1 MIELLKNILIVGVG
15 SFLGGSAR
23 YLVSF
28 LLKGYN
34 TSFPWATLIVNL
46 LGCFAIGLLCGYL
59 LKTNNEQNFIST
71 FFVYGICGGFTTFST
86 FSKETFLMIQ
96 CGNYLNAF
104 IYVAISIIIGLLLTA
119 CGYLLAK

>member
-59 LKTNNEQNFIST
+59 LKTNSGQNFIST

-96 CGNYLNAF
+96 CSNYLNAF

>member
-59 LKTNNEQNFIST
+59 LKTNSEQNFIST
-71 FFVYGICGGFTTFST
+71 FFIYGICGGFTTFST
-86 FSKETFLMIQ
+86 FSKETLLMIQ

-119 CGYLLAK
+119 CGYLLTK

>member
-1 MIELLKNILIVGVG
+1 MELIKNILIVGAG

-28 LLKGYN
+28 LLNGSN

-59 LKTNNEQNFIST
+59 LKTNSEQNFIST

-86 FSKETFLMIQ
+86 FSKETLLMIQ

-104 IYVAISIIIGLLLTA
+104 IYVAISLFVGLFLTA
-119 CGYLLAK
+119 LGYLLAK

>member
-1 MIELLKNILIVGVG
+1 MELIKNILIVGAG

-28 LLKGYN
+28 LLKDHN

-59 LKTNNEQNFIST
+59 LKTNSEQNFIST

-96 CGNYLNAF
+96 CSNYLNAI
-104 IYVAISIIIGLLLTA
+104 IYVAISLFVGLFLTA

>member
-1 MIELLKNILIVGVG
+1 MELIKNILIVGAG

-28 LLKGYN
+28 LLKGSN

-59 LKTNNEQNFIST
+59 LKTNSEQNFIST
-71 FFVYGICGGFTTFST
+71 FLIYGICGGFTTFST

-104 IYVAISIIIGLLLTA
+104 TYVAISLFVGLFLTA

>member
-59 LKTNNEQNFIST
+59 LKTNSEQNFIST
-71 FFVYGICGGFTTFST
+71 FFIYGICGGFTTFST
-86 FSKETFLMIQ
+86 FSKETLLMIQ

>member
-1 MIELLKNILIVGVG
+1 MELIKNILIVGAG

-59 LKTNNEQNFIST
+59 LKTNSGQNFIST
-71 FFVYGICGGFTTFST
+71 FLIYGICGGFTTFST

-96 CGNYLNAF
+96 YSNYLNAI
-104 IYVAISIIIGLLLTA
+104 IYVAISLFVGLFLTA
-119 CGYLLAK
+119 LGYLLAK

>member
-1 MIELLKNILIVGVG
+1 MELIKNILIVGAG

-28 LLKGYN
+28 LLKDHN

-59 LKTNNEQNFIST
+59 LKTNSEQNFIST

-96 CGNYLNAF
+96 SGNYLNAI
-104 IYVAISIIIGLLLTA
+104 IYVAISLFVGLFLTA

>member
-1 MIELLKNILIVGVG
+1 MELIKNILIVGAG

-46 LGCFAIGLLCGYL
+46 LGCFAIGLLCGHL
-59 LKTNNEQNFIST
+59 LKTNSEQNFIST

-86 FSKETFLMIQ
+86 FSKETLLLIQ
-96 CGNYLNAF
+96 SGNYLNAF
-104 IYVAISIIIGLLLTA
+104 IYVAISLFVGLFLTA

>member
-1 MIELLKNILIVGVG
+1 MELIKNILIVGAG

-28 LLKGYN
+28 LLKGSN

-59 LKTNNEQNFIST
+59 LKTNSEQNFIST

-86 FSKETFLMIQ
+86 FSKETLLMIQ

-104 IYVAISIIIGLLLTA
+104 IYVAISLFVGLFLTA
-119 CGYLLAK
+119 LGYLLAK

>member
-1 MIELLKNILIVGVG
+1 MELIKNILIVGAG

-28 LLKGYN
+28 LLNGSN

-46 LGCFAIGLLCGYL
+46 LGCFAIGLLCGHL
-59 LKTNNEQNFIST
+59 LKTNSEQNFIST

-86 FSKETFLMIQ
+86 FSKETLLLIQ
-96 CGNYLNAF
+96 SGNYLNAF
-104 IYVAISIIIGLLLTA
+104 IYVAISIFVGLLLTA
-119 CGYLLAK
+119 CGYLLTK

>member
-1 MIELLKNILIVGVG
+1 MELIKNILIVGAG

-28 LLKGYN
+28 LLKDHN

-59 LKTNNEQNFIST
+59 LKTNSEQNFIST

-86 FSKETFLMIQ
+86 FSKETLLLIQ
-96 CGNYLNAF
+96 SGNYLNAF
-104 IYVAISIIIGLLLTA
+104 IYVAISLFVGLFLTA

>member
-1 MIELLKNILIVGVG
+1 MELIKNILIVGAG

-59 LKTNNEQNFIST
+59 LKTNSEQNFIST

-86 FSKETFLMIQ
+86 FSKETLLMIQ
-96 CGNYLNAF
+96 CGNYLNAI
-104 IYVAISIIIGLLLTA
+104 IYVAISLFVGLFLTA
-119 CGYLLAK
+119 CGYLLTK

>member
-1 MIELLKNILIVGVG
+1 MTELIKNILIVGTG
-15 SFLGGSAR
+15 SFLGGSVR

-28 LLKGYN
+28 LLKGSN
-34 TSFPWATLIVNL
+34 SSFPYATLIVNL

-59 LKTNNEQNFIST
+59 IKTNSEQNFIST

-104 IYVAISIIIGLLLTA
+104 IYVVISIFVGLLLSA
-119 CGYLLAK
+119 CGYMLTK

>member
-1 MIELLKNILIVGVG
+1 MELIKNILIVGAG

-46 LGCFAIGLLCGYL
+46 LGCFAIGLLCGHL
-59 LKTNNEQNFIST
+59 LKTNSEQNFIST

-86 FSKETFLMIQ
+86 FSKETLLLIQ
-96 CGNYLNAF
+96 SGNYLNAF
-104 IYVAISIIIGLLLTA
+104 IYVAISLFVGLFLTA
-119 CGYLLAK
+119 CGYLLAQ